1 MRTLIALTALMLSMT
16 AADVQ
21 AMEIANVNMP
31 DFLSLVDNV
40 CLPALKGGSPSAAVA
55 HAQALGFRE
64 ESQARGG
71 MDMERGAV
79 RLTLGEK
86 KCKFSLFDARP
97 SAFSDM
103 AEEMTAW
110 APSHVAGYESSR
122 GNAGSG
128 GRFISISSDSLEMVM
143 IQTRESDNTNGI
155 MFYMRAKR

>member
-1 MRTLIALTALMLSMT
+1 MIALTALLLST
-16 AADVQ
+16 ANVQ
-21 AMEIANVNMP
+21 AMEISNVNMP

-40 CLPALKGGSPSAAVA
+40 CLPALKGEPPSAAVA
-55 HAQALGFRE
+55 QAQALGFRE
-64 ESQARGG
+64 GPRARGG

-79 RLTLGEK
+79 RLTVGEK

-103 AEEMTAW
+103 AQEMADW
-110 APSHVAGYESSR
+110 APSHVSGYESSR
-122 GNAGSG
+122 GNAGRG
-128 GRFISISSDSLEMVM
+128 GRFISISSDSMEMVM

>member
-1 MRTLIALTALMLSMT
+1 MRATIALTALMLVAGAG
-16 AADVQ
+16 AAP
-21 AMEIANVNMP
+21 AAEIANVNVP

-40 CLPALKGGSPSAAVA
+40 CLPALRGGSPSAAA
-55 HAQALGFRE
+55 AQAQALGFRE
-64 ESQARGG
+64 ESHARDQ

-79 RLTLGEK
+79 RLTVGEK

-103 AEEMTAW
+103 AQEMTAW
-110 APSHVAGYESSR
+110 APSHVDRYESSR

-143 IQTRESDNTNGI
+143 IQTRESDNTHGI